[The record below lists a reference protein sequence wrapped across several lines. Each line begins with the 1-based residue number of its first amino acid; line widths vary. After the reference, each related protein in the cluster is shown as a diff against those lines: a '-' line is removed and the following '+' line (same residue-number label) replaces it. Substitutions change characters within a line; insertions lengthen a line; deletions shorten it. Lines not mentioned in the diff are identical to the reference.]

1 MTEAGVAWQQY
12 DLSDSDAD
20 DADVKRGQAEL
31 VGFIPPH
38 IFLEPGSWRSWILEI
53 NWKWWA
59 LQKICPIKNECLGYV
74 LAVFVC

>member
-38 IFLEPGSWRSWILEI
+38 IFLEPGS
-53 NWKWWA
+53 
-59 LQKICPIKNECLGYV
+59 
-74 LAVFVC
+74 